1 MTAVIFYEYNQLIT
15 GSTINMFEYFLCG
28 YQYNKDL
35 KLVLINAT
43 KHTIKKFMSII
54 NDRYILD
61 GIEDFEK
68 NIIQTSK
75 SGLIRMKFNT
85 VLVLDYNTIN
95 HTRGILRADKIIV
108 ISEKYTERYFFSK
121 TKYNVTYYGEMPF
134 HYRDIKYRMKCLFY
148 RFKPLYEV
156 KIGSYINSPRN
167 DENIESL
174 ALSLGAPEPYITKS
188 KTKHKENLFERF
200 TTYVYYH
207 ADKWFDP
214 HPRLFLEC
222 KYYGKEIIYY
232 NPTGVKDGSWYRYYD
247 VLLNGLRDRTLNSKD
262 EIIRGLING

>member
-1 MTAVIFYEYNQLIT
+1 MNAVIFYEYNQLIT
-15 GSTINMFEYFLCG
+15 GSTINMFEYYLCA

-35 KLVLINAT
+35 KLILINARRS
-43 KHTIKKFMSII
+43 TIKKFLGII
-54 NDRYILD
+54 ENRYILD
-61 GIEDFEK
+61 GIEDFNK
-68 NIIQTSK
+68 NIICISK
-75 SGLIRMKFNT
+75 SVLIRMEFDT

-95 HTRGILRADKIIV
+95 HTRGLLRADKIIV
-108 ISEKYTERYFFSK
+108 ISEKYTDRYFYSK

-148 RFKPLYEV
+148 RFKPLRE
-156 KIGSYINSPRN
+156 INTGTYINSPKN
-167 DENIESL
+167 DENIERL

-188 KTKHKENLFERF
+188 KTKHRENLFEQF
-200 TTYVYYH
+200 TTYFYYH

-232 NPTGVKDGSWYRYYD
+232 NPIGVKDGSWYRYYD
-247 VLLNGLRDRTLNSKD
+247 VLLHGLKDRTLNSKD
-262 EIIRGLING
+262 EIIGTLINE